1 MITTCVLLLSCGR
14 REAHFVI
21 RNKGDQP
28 MMNVYITVNPGSYFS
43 YESEKID
50 IPYHSQAEIFV
61 SIPGKEFHQG
71 YQFTYT
77 RLGEQR
83 SDDYSD
89 YTSKIPASAS
99 FMIDQ
104 QLDTVWINA
113 FEVNRKID

>member
-1 MITTCVLLLSCGR
+1 
-14 REAHFVI
+14 
-21 RNKGDQP
+21 

-113 FEVNRKID
+113 FEVNRKTD